1 MTSTDV
7 DRVAAIE
14 MFSDL
19 DRSSLEKL
27 AEVCVPFD
35 APKGHN
41 LIEPGLVAAGVFI
54 FEEGT
59 ARVEIHDHRHEVGPG
74 QIVGEIAC
82 LDSRA
87 LHTGRVHTTSE
98 VSGVCIQRDDF
109 MKLLETEPA
118 ITFCLLK
125 VVASRFVDAAMS

>member
-1 MTSTDV
+1 MTSTNI
-7 DRVAAIE
+7 DRLAAIGL
-14 MFSDL
+14 FKDL
-19 DRSSLEKL
+19 DRSSLEAL

-41 LIEPGLVAAGVFI
+41 LIEPGLVSAGVFI

-59 ARVEIHDHRHEVGPG
+59 ARVEIHGHNSEVGPG
-74 QIVGEIAC
+74 EIVGEIGC

-98 VSGVCIQRDDF
+98 VSGVCVQRDDF
-109 MKLLETEPA
+109 MKLIETQPA
-118 ITFCLLK
+118 ISLVLLK
-125 VVASRFVDAAMS
+125 VIASRFVDAAMS